1 LSPICVF
8 LLLIFIDRYYYN
20 VLSGIS
26 TWEKPQNNVEEET
39 IQNDDEEI
47 ATVVVLSENDSG
59 SGLLLFPSQEEVMS
73 MVAEFPNWASIFDV
87 EILHAVT
94 EVGSEVDPLHY
105 GETQR
110 EEVYSRAWRRED
122 VLILKEAAKGVEEEV
137 VDVVEEE
144 EEEEEEITSSVNE
157 LRSSY
162 EQYWE
167 EVRHGVDVSMNASS
181 DSGEY
186 IKYVQ
191 HQAPMNLEEDK
202 NIREVAAFL
211 REDLQEE
218 SNVRGGGG
226 GDPSYHEKMETMMM
240 SMGTMTTST
249 WTVLSSS
256 YVSLDGSSLS
266 RLIGALRTT
275 SRARVVLLLLL
286 FIFVSPVRD
295 YVHVTSERPVQ
306 FQTTTTFV
314 STVQTRTKQS
324 VSIGSASS
332 SSSGSKD
339 GRKGKE
345 VEKKKEIGHV
355 VDTEIITPIVEST
368 SGAAPATAPK
378 VVAPKVVAPKV
389 VAPKVVAPKAVAPK
403 AVATKIVAPKSVT
416 PKSVTP
422 KSVTPKSFT
431 PKSFTPKSLTPEL
444 AAQVMPSSL
453 PVAPI
458 AAPVVTAPV
467 VAAPVVAAPVV
478 TAPVVTAPVVAAPVV
493 AAPVVAAPVVAAP
506 VVPAP
511 VVTAPV
517 VVVVA
522 APPVAAPVVV
532 AAPPVAAPPTSQPA
546 TTTTVNVRRRAT
558 ATMNAYVKP
567 QLTLLHPE
575 PHDVVSSSHLR
586 CQIRVTGT
594 IETRTRICLQ
604 LTGAVTQTFCT
615 EPIKPS
621 AAMTKTGSQESRILP
636 FDLEGLVEG
645 SYTLNTLLIGPRKK
659 LAKTVVHF
667 QVRLN

>member
-1 LSPICVF
+1 M
-8 LLLIFIDRYYYN
+8 
-20 VLSGIS
+20 S
-26 TWEKPQNNVEEET
+26 TWEKPQSNVEEET

-94 EVGSEVDPLHY
+94 EVGSEVNPLHY

-122 VLILKEAAKGVEEEV
+122 VLILKETAKSVEV
-137 VDVVEEE
+137 VDV

-218 SNVRGGGG
+218 SNVRGGAG

-332 SSSGSKD
+332 SNIGSKD
-339 GRKGKE
+339 GRMGKE
-345 VEKKKEIGHV
+345 VEKEKEIGHV

-378 VVAPKVVAPKV
+378 VVAPKIVAPKIV
-389 VAPKVVAPKAVAPK
+389 TPKSVAPKSVTPKNFS
-403 AVATKIVAPKSVT
+403 PKSVT

-422 KSVTPKSFT
+422 
-431 PKSFTPKSLTPEL
+431 EL
-444 AAQVMPSSL
+444 AAQVIPSSL

-478 TAPVVTAPVVAAPVV
+478 AAPVVAAPVV

-506 VVPAP
+506 VVDGSLDEQFSNSEDEQASSGEDEHASSGETKDRSEFPQSPSALQWQ
-511 VVTAPV
+511 
-517 VVVVA
+517 VA
-522 APPVAAPVVV
+522 
-532 AAPPVAAPPTSQPA
+532 
-546 TTTTVNVRRRAT
+546 RR
-558 ATMNAYVKP
+558 
-567 QLTLLHPE
+567 
-575 PHDVVSSSHLR
+575 
-586 CQIRVTGT
+586 
-594 IETRTRICLQ
+594 ETNSGGRRTRHRR
-604 LTGAVTQTFCT
+604 
-615 EPIKPS
+615 KH
-621 AAMTKTGSQESRILP
+621 K
-636 FDLEGLVEG
+636 
-645 SYTLNTLLIGPRKK
+645 RKK
-659 LAKTVVHF
+659 YKRKSRKKRKGRRKKGGHHELVLLAGAAGMKVYNSLTKKKRRKKRKRKTK
-667 QVRLN
+667 RK

>member
-1 LSPICVF
+1 MVVYTDGCNILTLYTKLRKLFAARKRFHLLFFPMSFLTSISCLYSVF
-8 LLLIFIDRYYYN
+8 FCCWFFIGRYYYN
-20 VLSGIS
+20 VLSGMS
-26 TWEKPQNNVEEET
+26 TWEKPQSNVEEET

-94 EVGSEVDPLHY
+94 EVGSEVNPLHY

-122 VLILKEAAKGVEEEV
+122 VLILKETAKGVEV
-137 VDVVEEE
+137 VDVEEE

-218 SNVRGGGG
+218 SNVRGGAG

-332 SSSGSKD
+332 SNIGSKD
-339 GRKGKE
+339 GRMGKE
-345 VEKKKEIGHV
+345 VEKEKEIGHV

-378 VVAPKVVAPKV
+378 VVAPK
-389 VAPKVVAPKAVAPK
+389 
-403 AVATKIVAPKSVT
+403 IVAPKIVT

-431 PKSFTPKSLTPEL
+431 PKSVTPKSFTPKSVTPEL
-444 AAQVMPSSL
+444 AAQVIPSSM

-458 AAPVVTAPV
+458 A
-467 VAAPVVAAPVV
+467 
-478 TAPVVTAPVVAAPVV
+478 APVVTAPVVAAPVV

-506 VVPAP
+506 VV
-511 VVTAPV
+511 
-517 VVVVA
+517 
-522 APPVAAPVVV
+522 AAPVVV

-546 TTTTVNVRRRAT
+546 TTTTINVRSRAT
-558 ATMNAYVKP
+558 AIMNAYVKP

-594 IETRTRICLQ
+594 IEARTRICLQ